1 MYLVTGGAGF
11 IGSNIVDSLVRS
23 GERVRILDD
32 FSTGSIDN
40 LSAVKDRIEIIE
52 GDLRDMKAVRRA
64 VAGATYV
71 LHQAALR
78 SVPRSIDDPLS
89 TDEVNTHGTL
99 QLLLAASE
107 AKTVRRLVYASSS
120 SCYGDSPALPKV
132 EDQVP
137 SPISPY
143 AVAKLAA
150 EYYCRMFT
158 RLHGLET
165 VSLRY
170 FNVFGPKQ
178 SPESKYAAV
187 VPLFIRA
194 ALHNEPLIVHG
205 DGEQSRDFTYID
217 NVVQAN
223 LKACTAPGVGGE
235 VFNIACNTRHS
246 VLEIAHTIEKFLGRK
261 INIQHTPPRS
271 GDVRHTQASIEKAE
285 HLLGYRPTVGFEEG
299 MRRTF
304 DYLVAELERP
314 NRAAAHAS

>member
-11 IGSNIVDSLVRS
+11 IGSSIVDTLVRN

-32 FSTGSIDN
+32 FSTGSLDN
-40 LSAVKDRIEIIE
+40 VAGVRDRVEIIE
-52 GDLRDMKAVRRA
+52 GDLRDMNAVRRA
-64 VAGATYV
+64 VAGTTYV

-99 QLLLAASE
+99 QLLLAAHE
-107 AKTVRRLVYASSS
+107 AKTVRRVVYASSS
-120 SCYGDSPALPKV
+120 SCYGDSPALPKL
-132 EDQVP
+132 EEQVP

-143 AVAKLAA
+143 AVSKLAA

-194 ALHNEPLIVHG
+194 ALRDEPLIVHG
-205 DGEQSRDFTYID
+205 DGEQSRDFTYIE

-223 LKACTAPGVGGE
+223 LKACTAPNVGGE
-235 VFNIACNTRHS
+235 VFNIACNSRHS
-246 VLEIAHTIEKFLGRK
+246 VLEIAHTIERFLGRK
-261 INIQHTPPRS
+261 VKVEHTPPRS
-271 GDVRHTQASIEKAE
+271 GDVRHTQASIAKAE
-285 HLLGYRPTVGFEEG
+285 QLLHYHPTVGFEEG
-299 MRRTF
+299 MSRTF
-304 DYLVAELERP
+304 EHWAAALGQPA
-314 NRAAAHAS
+314 RAAATAS

>member
-11 IGSNIVDSLVRS
+11 IGSSIVEALVRN
-23 GERVRILDD
+23 GEHVRILDD
-32 FSTGSIDN
+32 FSTGSLIN
-40 LSAVKDRIEIIE
+40 LAEVKERVEVIE
-52 GDLRDMKAVRRA
+52 GDLRDLAVVRRA
-64 VAGATYV
+64 VAGVTYI

-99 QLLLAASE
+99 QLLLAARE
-107 AKTVRRLVYASSS
+107 AKTVRRVVYASSS
-120 SCYGDSPALPKV
+120 SAYGDSPALPKV
-132 EDQVP
+132 EDQLP

-158 RLHGLET
+158 RLYGLET

-194 ALHNEPLIVHG
+194 ALRGEPVIVHG

-223 LKACTAPGVGGE
+223 LKACAAAGVGGE

-246 VLEIAHTIEKFLGRK
+246 VLEIAHTIQKLLGRT
-261 INIQHTPPRS
+261 INIQHTPPRA
-271 GDVRHTQASIEKAE
+271 GDVRHTQASIEKAQR
-285 HLLGYRPTVGFEEG
+285 LLDYHPTIGFEEG

-304 DYLVAELERP
+304 EHWSRQLARLAET
-314 NRAAAHAS
+314 AAV

>member
-11 IGSNIVDSLVRS
+11 IGSSIVDTLVRN
-23 GERVRILDD
+23 GEQVRILDD
-32 FSTGSIDN
+32 FSTGSLEN
-40 LSAVKDRIEIIE
+40 LAAVRDRVEIIE
-52 GDLRDMKAVRRA
+52 GDLRDMHAVRRA
-64 VAGATYV
+64 VSGSTYV

-89 TDEVNTHGTL
+89 TDAVNTHGTL
-99 QLLLAASE
+99 QLLLAAHE

-150 EYYCRMFT
+150 EYYCRMFS

-194 ALHNEPLIVHG
+194 ALRNEPLIVHG

-223 LKACTAPGVGGE
+223 LKACAAEHVAGE
-235 VFNIACNTRHS
+235 VFNIACNSRHS
-246 VLEIAHTIEKFLGRK
+246 VLDIAHTIEKFLGRK
-261 INIQHTPPRS
+261 VTIQHTPPRS
-271 GDVRHTQASIEKAE
+271 GDVRHTQASIAKAE
-285 HLLGYRPTVGFEEG
+285 QLLHYHPTVGFEEG
-299 MRRTF
+299 MGRTF
-304 DYLVAELERP
+304 EHWARALGRP
-314 NRAAAHAS
+314 TRAAATAT

>member
-1 MYLVTGGAGF
+1 MYLITGGAGF
-11 IGSNIVDSLVRS
+11 IGSSIVDTLVRN
-23 GERVRILDD
+23 GERVRVLDD
-32 FSTGSIDN
+32 FSTGSLDN
-40 LSAVKDRIEIIE
+40 LAEVKDRVEIIE
-52 GDLRDMKAVRRA
+52 GDLRDMAAVRRA
-64 VAGATYV
+64 VSGVTHV

-99 QLLLAASE
+99 QLLLAAHE

-120 SCYGDSPALPKV
+120 SCYGDSPALPKL

-187 VPLFIRA
+187 VPLFIQA
-194 ALHNEPLIVHG
+194 ALRDEPLIVHG

-223 LKACTAPGVGGE
+223 LKACTVPGVGGE

-246 VLEIAHTIEKFLGRK
+246 VLEIARTIEKFLGRK
-261 INIQHTPPRS
+261 VDIQHTPPRS
-271 GDVRHTQASIEKAE
+271 GDVRHTQASIEKAQR
-285 HLLGYRPTVGFEEG
+285 LLDYHPTVGFEEG
-299 MRRTF
+299 MRRTCEHWTRQ
-304 DYLVAELERP
+304 LAQP
-314 NRAAAHAS
+314 AKSAAAS